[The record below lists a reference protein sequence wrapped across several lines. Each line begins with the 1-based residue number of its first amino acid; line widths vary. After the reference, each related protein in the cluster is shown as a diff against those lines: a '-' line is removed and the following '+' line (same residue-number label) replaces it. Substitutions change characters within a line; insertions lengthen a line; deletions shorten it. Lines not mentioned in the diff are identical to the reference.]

1 MLSHLTDGEVEAK
14 RGFKEPAQSHIGRN
28 DQAAW
33 LLSTASLAQGFLG
46 RGMDLFFHSCSF
58 WGVLELDCLPGVL
71 VLCLGEAGLRAP
83 LGVS

>member
-1 MLSHLTDGEVEAK
+1 MGKLRH
-14 RGFKEPAQSHIGRN
+14 RGIFKEPVQSHIGRA

-46 RGMDLFFHSCSF
+46 RGMDLFFHSCSS